1 MSSEQSHPHFVSP
14 PGTLVGVSAV
24 TPSPAEAVGVQH
36 CDHGR
41 DGGRP
46 SLDPV
51 IGSKAIDTR
60 PHPLPCTEQATQPTD
75 CWISSFD
82 SHGAQDRDTEQV
94 PASAKAS
101 LTIMPNEVL
110 LDILGFLDV
119 NDLLSISRINHHL
132 RTLSMAPILHAY
144 RLRLN
149 RAILPPLLATRP
161 PLADL
166 IARSIF
172 LTNTTVVSRR
182 LGRSLVS
189 IRLARRLATR
199 PPAEVLVE
207 RAVLPYE
214 CVPGLAVVHVAPGL
228 VAKRRAIEKEQVK
241 DGLRRWVD
249 AVWKRQVLQREEGMR
264 QWEQSRG
271 IGRVWR
277 LRKFWERVG
286 SGERV
291 PV

>member
-1 MSSEQSHPHFVSP
+1 
-14 PGTLVGVSAV
+14 
-24 TPSPAEAVGVQH
+24 
-36 CDHGR
+36 
-41 DGGRP
+41 
-46 SLDPV
+46 
-51 IGSKAIDTR
+51 
-60 PHPLPCTEQATQPTD
+60 
-75 CWISSFD
+75 
-82 SHGAQDRDTEQV
+82 
-94 PASAKAS
+94 
-101 LTIMPNEVL
+101 MPNEVL

-144 RLRLN
+144 RLL
-149 RAILPPLLATRP
+149 
-161 PLADL
+161 
-166 IARSIF
+166 
-172 LTNTTVVSRR
+172 VSRR

>member
-1 MSSEQSHPHFVSP
+1 
-14 PGTLVGVSAV
+14 
-24 TPSPAEAVGVQH
+24 
-36 CDHGR
+36 
-41 DGGRP
+41 
-46 SLDPV
+46 
-51 IGSKAIDTR
+51 
-60 PHPLPCTEQATQPTD
+60 
-75 CWISSFD
+75 
-82 SHGAQDRDTEQV
+82 
-94 PASAKAS
+94 
-101 LTIMPNEVL
+101 
-110 LDILGFLDV
+110 
-119 NDLLSISRINHHL
+119 
-132 RTLSMAPILHAY
+132 MAPILHAY

-291 PV
+291 HVPV

>member
-1 MSSEQSHPHFVSP
+1 
-14 PGTLVGVSAV
+14 
-24 TPSPAEAVGVQH
+24 
-36 CDHGR
+36 
-41 DGGRP
+41 
-46 SLDPV
+46 
-51 IGSKAIDTR
+51 
-60 PHPLPCTEQATQPTD
+60 
-75 CWISSFD
+75 
-82 SHGAQDRDTEQV
+82 
-94 PASAKAS
+94 
-101 LTIMPNEVL
+101 MPNEVL

-149 RAILPPLLATRP
+149 RAILPPLRLP
-161 PLADL
+161 PPGPL
-166 IARSIF
+166 
-172 LTNTTVVSRR
+172 
-182 LGRSLVS
+182 SL
-189 IRLARRLATR
+189 
-199 PPAEVLVE
+199 E